1 MKKEDLSALITILLS
16 VLLGTGL
23 AFAGSQG
30 SVKVKGIPVFALCTA
45 AAFLV
50 QWVVF
55 IPAFFKQTER
65 FFDITGSLTYIL
77 VVLLAGYFC
86 GHKDFRSFLV
96 MGMVILWAARLG
108 TYLFTRIRRSGKDA
122 RFDEIKSSFWNF
134 LQTWT
139 IQGLWISF
147 TLAAALVVLTSEKQV
162 GLDIFT
168 VIGGL
173 LWMVGFTVEVIADIQ
188 KNAFKRDPKNKGK
201 FIKEGLWSWS
211 RHPNYFGEITLWIG
225 IAVIALPVMDG
236 WQWIALISP
245 IFVIFLLTKV
255 SGIPI
260 LEKRADERWGGQP
273 DYEVY
278 KTVTSILIPLP
289 PRGKK

>member
-1 MKKEDLSALITILLS
+1 MKKEDRSALITILLS
-16 VLLGTGL
+16 ILLGVGL
-23 AFAGSQG
+23 AFAGGRS
-30 SVKVKGIPVFALCTA
+30 SVKVNGIPVFALCIA

-55 IPAFFKQTER
+55 ILAFFKQTEK

-77 VVLLAGYFC
+77 VVLLAGYLG
-86 GHKDFRSFLV
+86 GHKGIRSFLV
-96 MGMVILWAARLG
+96 MGMVIFWAARLG
-108 TYLFTRIRRSGKDA
+108 AYLFTRIQRSGKDE
-122 RFDEIKSSFWNF
+122 RFDVIKSSFWRF

-147 TLAAALVVLTSEKQV
+147 TLAAALVVLTSEIQT
-162 GLDIFT
+162 GWDIFI

-173 LWMVGFTVEVIADIQ
+173 LWLIGFTTEVVADTQ
-188 KNAFKRDPKNKGK
+188 KSIFKGDPKNKGK
-201 FIKEGLWSWS
+201 FIKKGLWSWS

-225 IAVIALPVMDG
+225 IALIALPVLRG
-236 WQWIALISP
+236 WQWIALVSP
-245 IFVIFLLTKV
+245 LFVIFLLTKV

-260 LEKRADERWGGQP
+260 LEKRADEKWGGQP
-273 DYEVY
+273 EYEAY
-278 KTVTSILIPLP
+278 KSATSILIPLP